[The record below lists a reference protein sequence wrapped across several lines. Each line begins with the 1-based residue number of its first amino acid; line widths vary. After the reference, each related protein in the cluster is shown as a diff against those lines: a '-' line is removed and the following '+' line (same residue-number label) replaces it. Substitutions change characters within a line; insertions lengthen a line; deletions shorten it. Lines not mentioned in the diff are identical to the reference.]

1 MSQIVNLVVPILGK
15 ESKVLGKVFRTY
27 LIHLL
32 QPPTL
37 NLFGLVRSEILP
49 PTSKITLRLS
59 NLQIM
64 PVTKTH
70 YFWQSG
76 STRIFDC
83 FRAERRCT
91 LPMAGRLT
99 SRSHSTLMRTWES
112 AEVTL
117 SFSYAF
123 ADKWDWTLCLSA
135 Y

>member
-1 MSQIVNLVVPILGK
+1 MSQIVILVVPILGK

-70 YFWQSG
+70 YF
-76 STRIFDC
+76 
-83 FRAERRCT
+83 
-91 LPMAGRLT
+91 
-99 SRSHSTLMRTWES
+99 
-112 AEVTL
+112 
-117 SFSYAF
+117 
-123 ADKWDWTLCLSA
+123 
-135 Y
+135 